1 LSQSEAEKKI
11 AGLHRI
17 KHVSLVLL
25 NLLLN
30 QELIVMAKFF
40 KSTRNLN
47 GDEYKQKLRFVP
59 DADKEP
65 KVGHEISEPA
75 IFRFLLNEEEMEK
88 FDEAKV
94 EIPEMLDVL
103 KDIDKQSKITQVE
116 IYQSSMHSTTDV
128 IKAFHVFI
136 VFKSTSVTA
145 DDAGGYHWWSL
156 EKNTEYIALQRSR

>member
-1 LSQSEAEKKI
+1 
-11 AGLHRI
+11 
-17 KHVSLVLL
+17 
-25 NLLLN
+25 
-30 QELIVMAKFF
+30 
-40 KSTRNLN
+40 
-47 GDEYKQKLRFVP
+47 VP

-136 VFKSTSVTA
+136 VFKSTSETAA
-145 DDAGGYHWWSL
+145 DDAGVYYWWSL
-156 EKNTEYIALQRSR
+156 EKNTEYIALQRSRKEENVKNKFEGKRRKKVEPIKEDLKGKVRLKIYLQFFGPNR

>member
-1 LSQSEAEKKI
+1 
-11 AGLHRI
+11 
-17 KHVSLVLL
+17 LVLL

-40 KSTRNLN
+40 KRNLN

-136 VFKSTSVTA
+136 VFKSTSETAA
-145 DDAGGYHWWSL
+145 DDAGVYYWWSL
-156 EKNTEYIALQRSR
+156 EKNTEYIALQRSRKEENVTHVNT